1 MKTFLKHYPEIYGVS
16 APRYRFARLSLCNAG
31 VKGMKTVA
39 NSVENNEQKLLER
52 FMWLSIAAA
61 VLTIVLKVTAA
72 WVTGSV
78 GFLSDAIESGI
89 NLIAAAVGLWAL
101 KLSAKP
107 ADANHHF
114 GHARAEYFSAQVE
127 GSLILLASVAIIYT
141 AVDRL
146 INPVPVEQLGIGL
159 AFSVAAMVLNGA
171 VGVLLI
177 RAGKKYRST
186 TLDADGHHVLTDV
199 WTTVGVIVGMALVWL
214 TGWQP
219 LDPIVALIVGANI
232 MFTGYKLLK
241 GAIQGLLAES
251 LPKEENQIVYAYLDE
266 YAAANGVE
274 FTSVRTTAAGRER
287 MVNLV
292 MQVPGDWTVARAHD
306 RADEVEVGVAESLG
320 GAETIVHVEPLG
332 HPTRTGPLTV

>member
-1 MKTFLKHYPEIYGVS
+1 
-16 APRYRFARLSLCNAG
+16 
-31 VKGMKTVA
+31 MKTVA

-292 MQVPGDWTVARAHD
+292 MQVPGGWTVDRAHD
-306 RADEVEVGVAESLG
+306 RADEVEVGVAEALG
-320 GAETIVHVEPLG
+320 GAETIVHVDPLG

>member
-292 MQVPGDWTVARAHD
+292 MQVPGGWTVDRAHD

>member
-61 VLTIVLKVTAA
+61 ALTIALKATAA
-72 WVTGSV
+72 LVTGSV

-306 RADEVEVGVAESLG
+306 RADEVEVGVAEALG

-332 HPTRTGPLTV
+332 HPTRTGPMTV

>member
-306 RADEVEVGVAESLG
+306 HADEVEVGVAEALG

>member
-1 MKTFLKHYPEIYGVS
+1 
-16 APRYRFARLSLCNAG
+16 
-31 VKGMKTVA
+31 MKTVA

-61 VLTIVLKVTAA
+61 ALTIALKATAA
-72 WVTGSV
+72 LVTGSV

-89 NLIAAAVGLWAL
+89 NLVAAAVGLWAL

-141 AVDRL
+141 AIDRL

-159 AFSVAAMVLNGA
+159 VFSVVTTALNGA
-171 VGVLLI
+171 VGVVLI

-186 TLDADGHHVLTDV
+186 TLDADGHHLLTDV

-219 LDPIVALIVGANI
+219 LDPIVALVVGANI

-241 GAIQGLLAES
+241 GAIQGLLSES
-251 LPKEENQIVYAYLDE
+251 LPKEENQIVYAYLDD
-266 YAAANGVE
+266 YAAANSVK

-292 MQVPGDWTVARAHD
+292 MQVPGDWSVAHAHD
-306 RADEVEVGVAESLG
+306 HADEVEAGVAEALG

-332 HPTRTGPLTV
+332 HPTRTGPMTV

>member
-1 MKTFLKHYPEIYGVS
+1 
-16 APRYRFARLSLCNAG
+16 
-31 VKGMKTVA
+31 MKTVA

-251 LPKEENQIVYAYLDE
+251 LPKEENQIVYAYLDCLL
-266 YAAANGVE
+266 Y
-274 FTSVRTTAAGRER
+274 TSPSPR
-287 MVNLV
+287 
-292 MQVPGDWTVARAHD
+292 D
-306 RADEVEVGVAESLG
+306 
-320 GAETIVHVEPLG
+320 
-332 HPTRTGPLTV
+332 